1 MYGIWE
7 GNKCASMFQFEA
19 DAVQKEKKADCEQ
32 RLCETPNCGL
42 FCNCY

>member
-7 GNKCASMFQFEA
+7 GNKCASMFQFDA
-19 DAVQKEKKADCEQ
+19 DAVQKEKADCEQ